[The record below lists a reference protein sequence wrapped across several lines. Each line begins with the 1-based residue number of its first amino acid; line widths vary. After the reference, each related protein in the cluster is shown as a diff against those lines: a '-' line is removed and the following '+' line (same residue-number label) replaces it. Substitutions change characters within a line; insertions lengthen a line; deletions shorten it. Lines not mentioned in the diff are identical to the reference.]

1 MQLKFDCKAQRENIM
16 IADINTPPQLN
27 RPSLFKIL
35 LETRA
40 PFEFASLGL
49 HAKQLRSAPKG
60 DGRAIILVPGYM
72 TDDYSM
78 WPLGRYLCYLGYNV
92 YYTEM
97 GRNRGNVDIDMIRLG
112 ERVKAVSAKLDGN
125 SVTILGWSLG
135 GVLAREAARLYPK
148 VVGEVIT
155 FGTPIVGGPKFTSV
169 GKRYAKAKSIDLEAF
184 ELDVH
189 QRNLIGFSQPV
200 TSIYSKSDGVVGWE
214 ASIDIYN
221 KHANNIE
228 VVGSHL
234 GLGVNPQV
242 WQIIANILANS
253 TSPPQAK
260 E

>member
-1 MQLKFDCKAQRENIM
+1 MVTAPS
-16 IADINTPPQLN
+16 TPPQLK
-27 RPSLFKIL
+27 RPNLLNIL

-40 PFEFASLGL
+40 PLEFASLGL
-49 HAKQLRSAPKG
+49 QAKQLRNAPKG
-60 DGRAIILVPGYM
+60 DGRAIMLVPGYM

-78 WPLGRYLCYLGYNV
+78 WPLGRYLRFLGYDV

-97 GRNRGNVDIDMIRLG
+97 GRNRGNVDTDMIRLG
-112 ERVKAVSAKLDGN
+112 ERVETISSKLEG
-125 SVTILGWSLG
+125 STITILGWSLG

-148 VVGEVIT
+148 VVREVIT

-169 GKRYAKAKSIDLEAF
+169 GKRYAKLKNIDLEAF
-184 ELDVH
+184 ERDVH
-189 QRNLIGFSQPV
+189 QRNLMGFSQPV

-214 ASIDIYN
+214 ASVDIYN
-221 KHANNIE
+221 QHANNIE

-242 WQIIANILANS
+242 WQIIADILANS
-253 TSPPQAK
+253 PSPARDK

>member
-1 MQLKFDCKAQRENIM
+1 M
-16 IADINTPPQLN
+16 ISDIDSPPQLK
-27 RPSLFKIL
+27 RPTLVKIL

-49 HAKQLRSAPKG
+49 HVKQLRQAPKG

-78 WPLGRYLCYLGYNV
+78 WPLGRYLSYLGYDV
-92 YYTEM
+92 YYPEM
-97 GRNRGNVDIDMIRLG
+97 GRNRGDVDVDMIRLG
-112 ERVKAVSAKLDGN
+112 ERVEAVSAKLSGKN
-125 SVTILGWSLG
+125 VTILGWSLG
-135 GVLAREAARLYPK
+135 GVLAREAARLYPN
-148 VVGEVIT
+148 VVREVIT

-169 GKRYAKAKSIDLEAF
+169 GRRYAKVKNIDLEAF

-228 VVGSHL
+228 VFGSHL

-242 WQIIANILANS
+242 WLVIANTLANS
-253 TSPPQAK
+253 HSPLQEK